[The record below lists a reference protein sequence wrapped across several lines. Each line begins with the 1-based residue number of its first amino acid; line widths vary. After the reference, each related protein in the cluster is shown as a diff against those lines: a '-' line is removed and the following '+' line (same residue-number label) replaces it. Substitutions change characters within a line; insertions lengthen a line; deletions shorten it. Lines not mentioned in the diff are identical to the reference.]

1 MVPCGVAGVRVDP
14 GIPESGQTASH
25 RGAGARSAP
34 ADAGREFVS
43 RAVFRGVVA
52 CVSRPAPELERTL
65 PRELSLADRGEG
77 DGLHPVLVFSGEQT
91 RGASRIAGREVEWNG
106 SYEELIVAIPF
117 VRPRRRE
124 ATCVYPVA
132 MYSSFWVPNWW
143 GLHAFG
149 YGKRP
154 GRVVRHGAIH
164 SLTTP
169 EAGLAFQAVTE
180 PRGPWCAAQDDPTGL
195 VALLRRVGELPW
207 VGQRPGGSFVRSR
220 ARWEFQDA
228 NVRPVA
234 GRAELHR
241 PVFGGLATGVWPL
254 AAEAT
259 AEIEGMTWWLSWPRR
274 MALAP

>member
-1 MVPCGVAGVRVDP
+1 MDS
-14 GIPESGQTASH
+14 GIPESSQIASH

-34 ADAGREFVS
+34 AGAGPEFVS

-52 CVSRPAPELERTL
+52 CVSRPAPEIARAL
-65 PRELSLADRGEG
+65 PRELVLADGG
-77 DGLHPVLVFSGEQT
+77 GSDGLHPVLLFSGEQT
-91 RGASRIAGREVEWNG
+91 RGASRIAGREVEWDT

-117 VRPRRRE
+117 VRPRRRDTE
-124 ATCVYPVA
+124 CVYPVA

-143 GLHAFG
+143 GLYAFG
-149 YGKRP
+149 YGKQP
-154 GRVVRHGAIH
+154 GRVARHGPILT
-164 SLTTP
+164 LTTS

-180 PRGPWCAAQDDPTGL
+180 PRGSWCAAHDDPTGL

-207 VGQRPGGSFVRSR
+207 VGQRPGGAFVRSR

-228 NVRPVA
+228 SVRPVA

-241 PVFGGLATGVWPL
+241 PAFGGLATGTWPL

-259 AEIEGMTWWLSWPRR
+259 SEIEGMTWWLSLPRR
-274 MALAP
+274 MALSP